1 MEITFRLAQAAVR
14 KRPLLAAGLF
24 AAALVAAGCTSGHP
38 AAVRTAATT
47 VHQEPASKATP
58 PVTSTVEHWGSF
70 FGGSNGFYDLHTSP
84 VAVRLPG
91 TVAEVGTSNS
101 TEYALLTN
109 GSMYAW
115 GMGTQG
121 QLGNGTTENSFET
134 PVLVHFPRGVKI
146 ASLATDAMPYDT
158 GLAIDTH
165 GNAWG
170 WGDNSG
176 GELCTGN
183 SSMYT
188 TPVKVPL
195 SGVTSLAGA
204 DAHALYDSGGTVYTC
219 GDNVNGDLGDGST
232 ARSRVPA
239 KALGLGSHVVKVVA
253 SFDNSGAL
261 LSDGQYFDWGYN
273 RYGQL
278 GDGQFGGFSDVPV
291 AARLPSPVVQLA
303 QGGSIWA
310 NGQTF
315 ALLANGTLWSWGAN
329 FAYQLDEGNSDA
341 QALPVHIYPPPGVV
355 YQGLATGSGT
365 GYGITADGKVYA
377 WGANYAGQVGNGNTD
392 DTETPIVVAN
402 GATQVSSTANNVLI
416 DTPGL

>member
-1 MEITFRLAQAAVR
+1 MDITSRLERAAVR
-14 KRPLLAAGLF
+14 KPLLLASGLF
-24 AAALVAAGCTSGHP
+24 AAALVASGCTSGHP
-38 AAVRTAATT
+38 AAAKTAATT
-47 VHQEPASKATP
+47 AHQEPATRATP
-58 PVTSTVEHWGSF
+58 AVTSSVEHWGSF

-109 GSMYAW
+109 GSVYAW
-115 GMGTQG
+115 GLGTQG
-121 QLGNGTTENSFET
+121 QLGNGATENSFET

-170 WGDNSG
+170 WGINTG

-183 SSMYT
+183 KNMYT
-188 TPVKVPL
+188 TPVQLPL
-195 SGVTSLAGA
+195 TDVTSLAGA
-204 DAHALYDSGGTVYTC
+204 DAHALYDSGGTVYAC
-219 GDNVNGDLGDGST
+219 GDNLNGDLGDGRT
-232 ARSRVPA
+232 AGSAVPVKVA
-239 KALGLGSHVVKVVA
+239 GLPASVVKVVA
-253 SFDNSGAL
+253 SFDNAGAL

-278 GDGQFGGFSDVPV
+278 GGGQIGGFSDVPV
-291 AARLPSPVVQLA
+291 SVRLPSPVVQLA

-329 FAYQLDEGNSDA
+329 FAYQLDDGSSDA
-341 QALPVHIYPPPGVV
+341 QPFPVHIYPPPGVV
-355 YQGLATGSGT
+355 YQSLATGSGT

-392 DTETPIVVAN
+392 DIQTPIVVAT